1 MILSEPRMATI
12 TAISDQ
18 KRNPD
23 RVNVFLDGQYAFSMM
38 RTAAARLKVGQS
50 LTDTELARL
59 QQDDELAKVKEKAL
73 RYLSYRPRSEN
84 ELRRHLR
91 RKGLDD
97 FLIEQVINQLN
108 ENELLN
114 DAAFADYWV
123 EQRESFKPRSALAL
137 RQELQQ
143 KGVSRDVIDQ
153 ALNDIDEFDAAR
165 RAASQRAPQLARLP
179 LAQFQARLGGYLQR
193 RGFGYGVI
201 REVVQEQWQEWGTEE
216 EIEL

>member
-1 MILSEPRMATI
+1 MATI
-12 TAISDQ
+12 TAITDQ

-23 RVNVFLDGQYAFSMM
+23 RVNIFLEGRYAFSLT
-38 RTAAARLKVGQS
+38 RVAAARLKVGQS

-59 QQDDELAKVKEKAL
+59 QQDDELAKAKEKAL

-84 ELRRHLR
+84 ELRRQLR

-97 FLIEQVINQLN
+97 FLVEQVINQLT
-108 ENELLN
+108 ETELLN
-114 DAAFADYWV
+114 DATFANYWV
-123 EQRESFKPRSALAL
+123 EQRETFKPRSALAL

-153 ALNDIDEFDAAR
+153 ALSDIDELDAAR

-179 LAQFQARLGGYLQR
+179 FAQFQAKLGGYLQR

-201 REVVQEQWQEWGTEE
+201 REVIQEQWREWGTEE
-216 EIEL
+216 EIEP